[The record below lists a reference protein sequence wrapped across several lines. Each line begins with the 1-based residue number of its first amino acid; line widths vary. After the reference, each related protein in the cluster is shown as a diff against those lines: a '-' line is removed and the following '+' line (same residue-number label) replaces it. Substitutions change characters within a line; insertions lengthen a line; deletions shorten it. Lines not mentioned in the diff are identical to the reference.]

1 MSSMKENLGDGY
13 QQVLIGF
20 ITFIA
25 GAIWGGMSAGTDMV
39 AADIYWPAVVML
51 SGAMITLLGTT
62 FGTGHEDDRSSDLQE
77 AMSELASKMESLI
90 SSNDDNDDD
99 DD

>member
-13 QQVLIGF
+13 QQVMIGF
-20 ITFIA
+20 TIFIA
-25 GAIWGGMSAGTDMV
+25 GAVWGGMSTGPDMV

-62 FGTGHEDDRSSDLQE
+62 FGTGHEDDRSSDLQD
-77 AMSELASKMESLI
+77 AMNELASKMESLI
-90 SSNDDNDDD
+90 SSNDDDKDDD
-99 DD
+99 

>member
-1 MSSMKENLGDGY
+1 MSSMKENLGEGY
-13 QQVLIGF
+13 QQVMIGF
-20 ITFIA
+20 TIFIA
-25 GAIWGGMSAGTDMV
+25 GAVWGGMSTGADMV

-99 DD
+99 D